1 MLRSTL
7 DARLAWV
14 VLCSGDL
21 DGTHNNLTDCTCQ
34 PGLMQPLPVYSS
46 VVCPTRLASCF
57 LAVRLQAAVA
67 VVQTAAQDS
76 GHCLGVVVE
85 AAVGLTFHVVSLHR
99 LKAAAWEVEE

>member
-14 VLCSGDL
+14 VLCFGDL

-34 PGLMQPLPVYSS
+34 PALMKPLPVYSS
-46 VVCPTRLASCF
+46 VVCPTRLASCC
-57 LAVRLQAAVA
+57 LAVRLPAAVA
-67 VVQTAAQDS
+67 VVQTDAQGS

-85 AAVGLTFHVVSLHR
+85 AVVGLSFHAVSLHR
-99 LKAAAWEVEE
+99 SKAAAWEVEE